1 MYDDVPYDVP
11 YEDIL
16 AAADMYNS
24 IVTKSAYWQLAIKE
38 ADRIGATLTNKDFD
52 AVFSAYATSN
62 ATIEQC
68 VQSFVRKQQTQVTN
82 ETI

>member
-1 MYDDVPYDVP
+1 MYDDAP

-16 AAADMYNS
+16 AAADMYDS
-24 IVTKSAYWQLAIKE
+24 IAAKSAYWQLAVNE
-38 ADRIGATLTNKDFD
+38 ADRIGAALTDKDFD
-52 AVFSAYATSN
+52 AVFSAYATNN

-68 VQSFVRKQQTQVTN
+68 VQNFVRKQIQVTN

>member
-1 MYDDVPYDVP
+1 MHDDVPYDVP

-16 AAADMYNS
+16 AAAEMYRD
-24 IVTKSAYWQLAIKE
+24 IAAKATYWQLAIKE

-52 AVFSAYATSN
+52 AVFSAYATNS

-68 VQSFVRKQQTQVTN
+68 VQNFVRKQRTQVTN

>member
-1 MYDDVPYDVP
+1 MDDDIPR
-11 YEDIL
+11 EDIL
-16 AAADMYNS
+16 AAAEMYRD
-24 IVTKSAYWQLAIKE
+24 IAAKATYWQLAMKE
-38 ADRIGATLTNKDFD
+38 ADRIGAALTDKDFD
-52 AVFSAYATSN
+52 AVFSAYATNN